1 MCWSPPFPP
10 NVKLNFDVAI
20 GDEGTSLAVV
30 CRDHKAK
37 VLFVWTDLIDSTDHL
52 LAEASAAHLAVRK
65 IHEAGF
71 SSVILEGDSL
81 LVIQAIQS
89 IPNAQLWA
97 IDNVIFYIKS
107 ILTNFSFWLASHVY
121 RELNTAAHSVAR
133 WALNCKCSGTFPI
146 SSIPAFVLEEWI
158 EGVDS

>member
-71 SSVILEGDSL
+71 STIILEGDSL

-89 IPNAQLWA
+89 IPN
-97 IDNVIFYIKS
+97 IIFYIKS
-107 ILTNFSFWLASHVY
+107 ILANFSFWLASHAY
-121 RELNTAAHSVAR
+121 RELNTVAHSVVR

-146 SSIPAFVLEEWI
+146 SSIPAFVLEE
-158 EGVDS
+158 

>member
-37 VLFVWTDLIDSTDHL
+37 VLFVWTDPIDSTDPL
-52 LAEASAAHLAVRK
+52 LAEASAAFLVARK
-65 IHEAGF
+65 IHEAEF
-71 SSVILEGDSL
+71 SSVILEGDSFL
-81 LVIQAIQS
+81 IIQAIQS
-89 IPNAQLWA
+89 IPNAKLWA

-107 ILTNFSFWLASHVY
+107 IFTNFSFWLASHAY
-121 RELNTAAHSVAR
+121 RELNTAAYSVAR
-133 WALNCKCSGTFPI
+133 
-146 SSIPAFVLEEWI
+146 
-158 EGVDS
+158 